1 VNIKPF
7 NDCILIE
14 LIESDAESQVVVVN
28 DSPHNSITQG
38 VVIEV
43 ATDTE
48 WVNTP
53 GGPIMNKQLVEQ
65 QTGMFVEEDVR
76 PRPGDVVY
84 IRKYSDQDSR
94 IERGG
99 KKFALIRWNDI
110 MGFTPKGDK

>member
-1 VNIKPF
+1 MNIKPF

-43 ATDTE
+43 ATDTG
-48 WVNTP
+48 WINTP
-53 GGPIMNKQLVEQ
+53 GGPIMVTQGPDQADV
-65 QTGMFVEEDVR
+65 VAEDVR

-94 IERGG
+94 IERDG

-110 MGFTPKGDK
+110 MGFTQKGGK

>member
-1 VNIKPF
+1 MNIKPF

-38 VVIEV
+38 TVIAV

-48 WVNTP
+48 WINTP
-53 GGPIMNKQLVEQ
+53 GGPIMIKAIADQIDV
-65 QTGMFVEEDVR
+65 VVEDVC
-76 PRPGDVVY
+76 PGLGDVVY

-94 IERGG
+94 IERDG

-110 MGFTPKGDK
+110 MGFTPKESK

>member
-1 VNIKPF
+1 MNIKPF

-48 WVNTP
+48 WINTP
-53 GGPIMNKQLVEQ
+53 GGPVMIQALAEQ
-65 QTGMFVEEDVR
+65 SDLIDADNR
-76 PRPGDVVY
+76 PGPGDVVY

-94 IERGG
+94 IERDG